1 MSVPS
6 FFEIISVLAPLFS
19 VASVLMGPPTG
30 CCFFSFCWQLFLVPC
45 SSLALFTRFT
55 RLVKKK
61 IYIYIVGGRCRKK
74 RSFCQEMLNFFY
86 LTSFWQNDLR
96 GQIVKADLSR
106 RSPM

>member
-61 IYIYIVGGRCRKK
+61 YIYIYSGGKMQKEKVILPRDA
-74 RSFCQEMLNFFY
+74 ELLLPN
-86 LTSFWQNDLR
+86 
-96 GQIVKADLSR
+96 
-106 RSPM
+106 

>member
-61 IYIYIVGGRCRKK
+61 IYIYIYSGGKMQKEKVILPRDA
-74 RSFCQEMLNFFY
+74 ELLLPN
-86 LTSFWQNDLR
+86 
-96 GQIVKADLSR
+96 
-106 RSPM
+106 